1 MASSCFFQCFLV
13 LTNPILL
20 LHFQFNFSGV
30 MEPSASCLPGFFM
43 VFILLK
49 ITVLTQGRGILPHFL
64 MKFVL
69 GQFHTCLQGII
80 TTYLQY
86 SYSSFTLIISSP
98 PRMSLSHIYAS
109 SFVLE
114 PIAF

>member
-1 MASSCFFQCFLV
+1 MELIQLAGSDVVDDDLPKSMPSVKGGTKDSWPNYNTTNHSSALG
-13 LTNPILL
+13 
-20 LHFQFNFSGV
+20 H
-30 MEPSASCLPGFFM
+30 
-43 VFILLK
+43 